1 MRVAFG
7 AVVILGTI
15 VLIECLSGH
24 LWSQEPTQ
32 MPQGLGPQSDR
43 SKTPAP
49 GKQKAAKESAS
60 DGSEDV
66 FGLTKVWHFHLE
78 LTTKEWDK
86 MQPTGGMRFPGG
98 FGPKKPDDKPGEKP
112 IDVHKGSG
120 FGLEFPWV
128 HADLSAEGKNYKDV
142 GLRYKGNATYGT
154 TSRGLKRNF
163 RIDLDHHD
171 DKLRFH
177 GLKSI
182 TLNAGGL
189 DPSRGREAFSY
200 AVFRAVGVPAPRT
213 AFAELT
219 ISMPGKYDKEFVGLY
234 TFVEHVDKTF
244 LMDRFKNNKG
254 LLMKPEGVRDIQ
266 YLGEDW
272 KRYEPQYRPKHD
284 PTAKEKRRV
293 IEFAKLVDRGSDEE
307 FQKQIASYLDVDQ
320 FLRFIAVNAYLVT
333 IDNFFMGGHNYF
345 LYLNPQTNKFVFI
358 PWDMDV
364 SLAGV
369 PFVGSAEQ
377 RMDLSLTH
385 PHAGQH
391 KLIDRLLA
399 MNDVNESY
407 QKLLKELAGTAF
419 SRERL
424 LAEVDAI
431 ESVTR
436 ERLAREKKAT
446 EARKEGAGGPGFG
459 FALGSGMFGQ
469 GPSLRTFVEKRTASV
484 AAQLAGERKGYVLA
498 GMGFGPP
505 GPPGRPGGGFG
516 AGGGPGGD
524 FGPGMVLAKPI
535 LESADADRDGKLSKE
550 ETADAVRRLFAR
562 FDENKKG
569 GLDERAL
576 AIGFSKLLPGG
587 PGRPGDS
594 GPSGPPGGF
603 PFDAGPGRMLAHAVI
618 QRADVDKDG
627 KVTLEEFLAAAESL
641 FAECDKD
648 KNRALDE
655 QEIATGI
662 NRLFSMPQS
671 PGPPG
676 FPPGVGPLNPTP
688 EMEEMRE
695 SEP

>member
-1 MRVAFG
+1 MKERIWTG
-7 AVVILGTI
+7 LILLTLVPLPLAPLLAAQNETQDGKADKK
-15 VLIECLSGH
+15 
-24 LWSQEPTQ
+24 QPT
-32 MPQGLGPQSDR
+32 P
-43 SKTPAP
+43 KEAP
-49 GKQKAAKESAS
+49 GK
-60 DGSEDV
+60 DV
-66 FGLTKVWHFHLE
+66 FGLTKVWQFHLE
-78 LTTKEWDK
+78 LTTKDWDK

-98 FGPKKPDDKPGEKP
+98 FGPKRTDDKPGEKP

-163 RIDLDHHD
+163 RIDLDHYD
-171 DKLRFH
+171 DRPRFH

-293 IEFAKLVDRGSDEE
+293 IEFAKLVDRGGDEE

-320 FLRFIAVNAYLVT
+320 FLRFVAVNAYLVT

-431 ESVTR
+431 ESVTG

-446 EARKEGAGGPGFG
+446 EARQEGAGGPGLG
-459 FALGSGMFGQ
+459 FALGRGMFGQ

-484 AAQLAGERKGYVLA
+484 AAQLAGERKGYVPSA
-498 GMGFGPP
+498 RFGVP
-505 GPPGRPGGGFG
+505 
-516 AGGGPGGD
+516 GGGPGE
-524 FGPGMVLAKPI
+524 GPDGLGARFVIFRDKVQDELKLTDDQKTKLRKRLETTMMETKELFQKAQDLKPVERGKRMHEFQMKVNEQLDAFLKDTLKDDQLQRLRELALQREGPFAVMQPEVVRELKIMDEQRQQFMMVLQE
-535 LESADADRDGKLSKE
+535 LQ
-550 ETADAVRRLFAR
+550 
-562 FDENKKG
+562 KKVEPLMKDIQSG
-569 GLDERAL
+569 GD
-576 AIGFSKLLPGG
+576 
-587 PGRPGDS
+587 
-594 GPSGPPGGF
+594 PS
-603 PFDAGPGRMLAHAVI
+603 
-618 QRADVDKDG
+618 
-627 KVTLEEFLAAAESL
+627 
-641 FAECDKD
+641 
-648 KNRALDE
+648 
-655 QEIATGI
+655 EIAPKI
-662 NRLFSMPQS
+662 HDLRREHAIRLEAL
-671 PGPPG
+671 
-676 FPPGVGPLNPTP
+676 LNETQRGQWKKMIGKPF
-688 EMEEMRE
+688 ELDD
-695 SEP
+695 